1 MITKNITIS
10 VLSELKLES
19 LLVRQLQKSVLLKYI
34 EKSKYQT

>member
-1 MITKNITIS
+1 MITKNITTS